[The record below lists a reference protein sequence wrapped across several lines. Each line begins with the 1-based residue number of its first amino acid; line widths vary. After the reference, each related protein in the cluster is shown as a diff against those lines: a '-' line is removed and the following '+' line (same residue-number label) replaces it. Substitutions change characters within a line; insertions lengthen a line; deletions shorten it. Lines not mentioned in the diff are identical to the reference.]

1 MRAMTGKSRSSAPGA
16 RNPATRERPASS
28 GTRLATRYRHDVSKA
43 FRVLAERDFA
53 LLWGGQTASII
64 GDGVFTVA
72 LALETLRVSDHAST
86 LSYVIAARVAPTVLL
101 LLVAG
106 ALVDRL
112 PRRFTVLTADA
123 VRGLA
128 IAALA
133 ALVVAHALTVADLI
147 AISAVVGAADAFFF
161 PAYQAIIPEI
171 VPSALYLEG
180 NAFNSASQVLGGAL
194 IGPAIGGMLIAAFG
208 AASAF
213 AVDAASFFASA
224 LCVAAMR
231 ARPAP
236 RSSGKSMLAD
246 ARAGLRWTRSQPW
259 LWWTIVAASVANFA
273 AFAPTQV
280 LLPLLIRDTLHQ
292 GPTQYGLV
300 FAAAGLGGATASVV
314 AIRFGSPRRRVTVMW
329 AGWAIGA
336 VAIAGLGLAPDVA
349 LVAALGAVAFGL
361 LQYGGMLWNT
371 MMQQLVPPEMLGRA
385 SSVDWLLSM
394 CLSPVGI
401 LVAGIA
407 AASIGVRATLL
418 AGGLISAAMA
428 WVLFLPG
435 VRDPERGLT
444 APAGAPGSGADAPS
458 PAGT

>member
-1 MRAMTGKSRSSAPGA
+1 MP
-16 RNPATRERPASS
+16 
-28 GTRLATRYRHDVSKA
+28 KA

-86 LSYVIAARVAPTVLL
+86 LSYVIAARVAPTVVL

-112 PRRFTVLTADA
+112 PRRFTVLAADL

-128 IAALA
+128 IAAL
-133 ALVVAHALTVADLI
+133 VVAHALGVWDLI

-194 IGPAIGGMLIAAFG
+194 IGPAVGGMLIAAFG
-208 AASAF
+208 AAAAF
-213 AVDAASFFASA
+213 AVDAASFFVSA
-224 LCVAAMR
+224 ACVAAMR
-231 ARPAP
+231 ARAAP
-236 RSSGKSMLAD
+236 EPSGKSMLAD

-259 LWWTIVAASVANFA
+259 LWWTIIAASVANFA

-329 AGWAIGA
+329 VGWATGA
-336 VAIAGLGLAPDVA
+336 LGIATIGLAPDV
-349 LVAALGAVAFGL
+349 LVVAALGAVAFGL
-361 LQYGGMLWNT
+361 LQYGGMIWNT

-385 SSVDWLLSM
+385 SSVDWLFSM
-394 CLSPVGI
+394 CLSPLGI
-401 LVAGIA
+401 LAAGIA
-407 AASIGVRATLL
+407 AASFGVRATIV
-418 AGGLISAAMA
+418 AGGLISATMA
-428 WVLFLPG
+428 WVVFLPG
-435 VRDPERGLT
+435 VRDPERQLASPVAAAPPG
-444 APAGAPGSGADAPS
+444 ADDPEPAGA
-458 PAGT
+458 